1 MNQEDNQE
9 NNNNFDDNNNNIDDN
24 NNNLDDNNNNDNQ
37 VNNERNIEIDDN
49 NNQSNN
55 DQNIENNNDI
65 SQNNQ
70 NDDNNNNQITQGQ
83 GQNIIT
89 NNNQNDMENQNK
101 EEEEKKSKNSNEN
114 NNNNNDKNSNIN
126 KENNNI
132 KVKQETENSQENE
145 SLLKHKFN
153 NEMNDKKLN
162 ENSFSNKSD
171 QNATNVPIQDS
182 SKKIKAKSTIT
193 HEYTINSSIR
203 RFPFIFYFY
212 IFLIFLNIILIY
224 IIKPFSTIFYF
235 IFFERFNNTLKN
247 ELEENSKKKIKKV
260 FIVFGYLI
268 IFLLPTFHFFTR
280 GIYILVHHKG
290 FLYKIYIFIILC
302 IEIYFNLP
310 LTFLYEE
317 NYYSIFYFKQQ
328 GIEILLNPTLIF
340 FPTDYILSYFE
351 IIRNI
356 IESVYFFILTVVL
369 YNRIKDNIY
378 QQFTLNFMIVTMIL
392 YIYKFLGAIVMLIIK
407 IIYGDSNSDKRPLK
421 VKHKIWLEFE
431 DKSRR
436 EKKKKIN

>member
-9 NNNNFDDNNNNIDDN
+9 NNNNLDGNNNTDNNNNNDD
-24 NNNLDDNNNNDNQ
+24 Q

-55 DQNIENNNDI
+55 DRNNENNDDN
-65 SQNNQ
+65 SQNNL
-70 NDDNNNNQITQGQ
+70 NDDNNNQVTQGQ
-83 GQNIIT
+83 GQNNY
-89 NNNQNDMENQNK
+89 NNNQNENQNSTENQNK
-101 EEEEKKSKNSNEN
+101 EEEEKKSKISNEN
-114 NNNNNDKNSNIN
+114 NINNNKDKNSNIN
-126 KENNNI
+126 KENKNNNNNI
-132 KVKQETENSQENE
+132 NVKQETENSPENE
-145 SLLKHKFN
+145 SLLKNKIN
-153 NEMNDKKLN
+153 NEKTDKNLN

-182 SKKIKAKSTIT
+182 SKKIKVKSTIT

-235 IFFERFNNTLKN
+235 IFFERFNNTLKD
-247 ELEENSKKKIKKV
+247 EREKDSKKKIKKV

-290 FLYKIYIFIILC
+290 CLYKIYIFIILC

-317 NYYSIFYFKQQ
+317 NYYSIFYFRQQ

-369 YNRIKDNIY
+369 YDRIKDNIY

-392 YIYKFLGAIVMLIIK
+392 YIYKFLGAIAMLVIK
-407 IIYGDSNSDKRPLK
+407 IIFGDSNSDKRPLK

-431 DKSRR
+431 DQSRR

>member
-9 NNNNFDDNNNNIDDN
+9 NNNN
-24 NNNLDDNNNNDNQ
+24 LDDNNLSENNNQ
-37 VNNERNIEIDDN
+37 ERIFDFDDD

-55 DQNIENNNDI
+55 DQNFENNDD
-65 SQNNQ
+65 NNQ
-70 NDDNNNNQITQGQ
+70 NNENNNQITQGQ
-83 GQNIIT
+83 GQNNIN
-89 NNNQNDMENQNK
+89 NNNQNENKNSIENQNK
-101 EEEEKKSKNSNEN
+101 EEQEKKSKNSNDN
-114 NNNNNDKNSNIN
+114 NNNNIKN
-126 KENNNI
+126 
-132 KVKQETENSQENE
+132 KQETENNQEND
-145 SLLKHKFN
+145 SLLKNKFN
-153 NEMNDKKLN
+153 NQNDKKSN

-171 QNATNVPIQDS
+171 ENVTNIPLQDS
-182 SKKIKAKSTIT
+182 SKLNKIKTTIT
-193 HEYTINSSIR
+193 HEYTINSSISR
-203 RFPFIFYFY
+203 IPFIFYVY
-212 IFLIFLNIILIY
+212 IFLIFLNVVLIY
-224 IIKPFSTIFYF
+224 IIKPCSTIFYF
-235 IFFERFNNTLKN
+235 ILFERFNNTLQN
-247 ELEENSKKKIKKV
+247 ELDPNSKKKIKKV

-340 FPTDYILSYFE
+340 FPTDYILSFFE

-356 IESVYFFILTVVL
+356 IESCYFFILTVVL
-369 YNRIKDNIY
+369 YNRIKDNNY
-378 QQFTLNFMIVTMIL
+378 QQFTLNFMIVTMFL
-392 YIYKFLGAIVMLIIK
+392 YVYKFLGAIVMLVIK

-431 DKSRR
+431 DKSRK